1 MTFQALKPI
10 DWLKVEAANA
20 FGANLDKQNW
30 DHRIDWFDDHLITAK
45 GIDPIQNLYSLTE
58 RAEEPA
64 LFYSAVSAY
73 ERASKGLT
81 VHSGVS
87 LDACSS
93 GLQILSVLVSCPHS
107 AKLCGVIDIGTR
119 ADAYTLIYEEM
130 RNRVDESADIK
141 RADLKQAIM
150 TSLYSSKAVPRQVFG
165 RGEMLKTFYQVMT
178 DMAPGAWELN
188 ESLQGLWQPYELSH
202 DWVLPDNYH
211 VHVKVKDQE
220 IHRVNFMGKPYEI
233 AVNVNKGTKNGLS
246 ISPNI
251 IHSIDGMIVREI
263 TRRCQYNEKN
273 IKAIRQIIL
282 SGIAGKEVET
292 DDDKMVRR
300 LWNQYKIS
308 GFLSARILDHIT
320 MRNFGLIDDPKRI
333 AILIQ
338 TMPKQSFPVIPV
350 HDCFRVHPNYANDLR
365 VQYNQILSEIAGSD
379 LLAFIASQIM
389 GRIVPA
395 KKLGN
400 IASQIIGANYSLS

>member
-1 MTFQALKPI
+1 MQMLKPI

-20 FGANLDKQNW
+20 FGEDLDKQDW
-30 DHRIDWFDDHLITAK
+30 DHRIAWFDSMTLEQRNAA
-45 GIDPIQNLYSLTE
+45 TE
-58 RAEEPA
+58 KAEEPA
-64 LFYSAVSAY
+64 LYYAAITAHRQA
-73 ERASKGLT
+73 EMGLQ

-93 GLQILSVLVSCPHS
+93 GLQILSVLVRCPHS

-165 RGEMLKTFYQVMT
+165 RGELLNTFYQTML

-211 VHVKVKDQE
+211 VHVQVKDQE

-251 IHSIDGMIVREI
+251 IHSIDAMIVREI
-263 TRRCQYNEKN
+263 TRRCQYNENN

-320 MRNFGLIDDPKRI
+320 TRNFGLIDDPKRI

-338 TMPKQSFPVIPV
+338 TMPKRSFPVIPV

-400 IASQIIGANYSLS
+400 IASQIIRSNYALS